1 MISVQVKTNTTRKT
15 RNVDVNSTPASV
27 FADLEINP
35 AGAMVNLNGSILS
48 TTEMQTSF
56 ADLGVEDGSIVN
68 LNSIIKAD
76 GANK

>member
-1 MISVQVKTNTTRKT
+1 MISVQIKTNTTRKT

-27 FADLEINP
+27 FEDLEINP

-48 TTEMQTSF
+48 TTEMKTSF
-56 ADLGVEDGSIVN
+56 ANLGVEDGSIVN

-76 GANK
+76 GASR